1 MQRLLLVALFL
12 FLTGPL
18 QAQATGLIGDRD
30 NFLACREGDDA
41 LCDPGL
47 LSESQRETV
56 ELAAQRRNVQAC
68 IRGSEDCRPDRLTE
82 TQRYEVDEERYS
94 INYSLCLAGEPG
106 CRWEQLSSAQQLKP
120 EERAN
125 ERNLAS
131 CMEGGLCD
139 ADRLSARQRTEVEIT
154 LSQRNFQDCVA
165 RDPNC
170 DRSALTESQR
180 NEVDRRLAEQNLN
193 ACIRGDRKCDYGAL
207 TEEQRAVVD
216 RAERRAAQQAATP
229 QVVYVQPRQPRL
241 RTSTYLGVNV
251 GHGFRHR
258 RGVSTGFGVGR
269 SFGHSRF
276 HHGWHG
282 HHHPFYW

>member
-68 IRGSEDCRPDRLTE
+68 IRGSDDCRPDRLTE

-106 CRWEQLSSAQQLKP
+106 CRWEQLSSAQQLKA

-131 CMEGGLCD
+131 CMEGGPCD

-180 NEVDRRLAEQNLN
+180 NEVDRRLAEQNLTPASVVTGN
-193 ACIRGDRKCDYGAL
+193 AIMGHSRRSR
-207 TEEQRAVVD
+207 EQSWIVRSAGP
-216 RAERRAAQQAATP
+216 RSRR
-229 QVVYVQPRQPRL
+229 PRL
-241 RTSTYLGVNV
+241 RSCTSSPDNRACEPVPMWG
-251 GHGFRHR
+251 
-258 RGVSTGFGVGR
+258 
-269 SFGHSRF
+269 
-276 HHGWHG
+276 
-282 HHHPFYW
+282 